1 MIIFFAFPFAR
12 FAACFAFIYL
22 CFFFFLLLSRSN
34 LSRCSRCGVRVCA
47 SVCVCAEMTRA
58 KKEISLVNY
67 AAKCE
72 NVCVLFGFKRKPSAL
87 NHSLMNSTH
96 CRFLIKFAANG
107 HVQRIRQ
114 TQNPQRQS
122 SWNWSWLWS
131 WSRSRSW
138 SWTWSRGRRMSQSIS
153 AWINIR

>member
-22 CFFFFLLLSRSN
+22 YFSFLCCFHGPIWAVVLDVL
-34 LSRCSRCGVRVCA
+34 CA
-47 SVCVCAEMTRA
+47 CVCAEMTRA

-72 NVCVLFGFKRKPSAL
+72 NVCVLFWFKRKPSAL

-122 SWNWSWLWS
+122 SWKWSWLWNWS
-131 WSRSRSW
+131 WSRSWSW
-138 SWTWSRGRRMSQSIS
+138 SCGRRMSQSIS